1 MHCTRLVLCNIT
13 QRDVTPCSR
22 WARRTSLDKSR
33 SSFRTVVMQQIASDD
48 EFLDRRV
55 RACGMC
61 KYYFLVLH
69 RRGQS
74 RRAGA
79 HSFPSSREAREWAES
94 ARESVSRFTLIE
106 LPALFFHVDDGS
118 GRAQHS
124 EGLLIAD
131 TATWRPLAKFGAAA
145 LDDLAVRS
153 VTAQFERPSE
163 SRRESWR
170 ESRSELLRRY
180 KTSVDM
186 PALIRPLRAWS
197 SRKPRMRKTTTPLD
211 WRVENGAVA
220 IDTSH
225 IESLCMRFAQQ
236 IRWLR
241 RGFVGDLP
249 SARE

>member
-1 MHCTRLVLCNIT
+1 MHFTHHLLRDIAAHHSRDIT
-13 QRDVTPCSR
+13 KNHTACSASQHR
-22 WARRTSLDKSR
+22 ATLDKSR
-33 SSFRTVVMQQIASDD
+33 SSFRTVAMQQIASDD
-48 EFLDRRV
+48 NFLDCRV

-61 KYYFLVLH
+61 KYYLLSLR

-74 RRAGA
+74 RRVGVGYFA
-79 HSFPSSREAREWAES
+79 SNQEARAWAES
-94 ARESVSRFTLIE
+94 VRESVSSFTLIE
-106 LPALFFHVDDGS
+106 MPALFFHVDDGT

-145 LDDLAVRS
+145 LDDLSVRS
-153 VTAQFERPSE
+153 VMAQFERPSE
-163 SRRESWR
+163 SR
-170 ESRSELLRRY
+170 SELLLRY
-180 KTSVDM
+180 KTSIDM
-186 PALIRPLRAWS
+186 PALIRPLRAWG
-197 SRKPRMRKTTTPLD
+197 SRKPRTQKSTTLLN

-241 RGFVGDLP
+241 RGFVGGLP
-249 SARE
+249 RASEP

>member
-1 MHCTRLVLCNIT
+1 
-13 QRDVTPCSR
+13 
-22 WARRTSLDKSR
+22 
-33 SSFRTVVMQQIASDD
+33 MQQIASDD

-74 RRAGA
+74 RRVGA
-79 HSFPSSREAREWAES
+79 HSFPSSYEAREWAES

-118 GRAQHS
+118 GRAQYS

-145 LDDLAVRS
+145 LDDLSVRS
-153 VTAQFERPSE
+153 VMAQFERPSE
-163 SRRESWR
+163 GRDG
-170 ESRSELLRRY
+170 LMRRY
-180 KTSVDM
+180 KTSIDM
-186 PALIRPLRAWS
+186 PALIRPLRAWG
-197 SRKPRMRKTTTPLD
+197 SRKPRTQKSTTPLD
-211 WRVENGAVA
+211 WRVENAAVA

-241 RGFVGDLP
+241 RGFVGGQP